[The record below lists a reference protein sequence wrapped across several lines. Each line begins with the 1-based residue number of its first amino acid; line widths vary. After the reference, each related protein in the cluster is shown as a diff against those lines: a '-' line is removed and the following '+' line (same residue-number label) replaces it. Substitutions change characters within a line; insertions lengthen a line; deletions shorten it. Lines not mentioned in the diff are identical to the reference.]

1 MQFGCNLSSSICPPG
16 IKGCVSF
23 EYFPLMGRTEP
34 LRMICGY
41 AGQEY
46 KDNTEVGAK
55 WADLKGKAPY

>member
-1 MQFGCNLSSSICPPG
+1 
-16 IKGCVSF
+16 
-23 EYFPLMGRTEP
+23 MGRTEP